1 VEGLFQELLRRAAT
15 IGFGGF
21 FLTEE
26 AIRKALADAVP
37 PDWVQFVVRQ
47 SQDMRGEMIDR
58 LAKEFGS
65 WMRKTDP
72 RALARS
78 LLDDYHFSIQIDF
91 SVKPKGERDDEKT
104 PESGRKAT
112 RDRDAGDAG
121 GSGRMGRNR

>member
-72 RALARS
+72 RTLARS

-91 SVKPKGERDDEKT
+91 SVKPKGDRDDEKT